1 MFGGMEEM
9 QKQMQEKLTAIVV
22 EAEAGDGLVK
32 IKANA
37 AREILDVSINADLSD
52 KEEVEDLVLV
62 AVNKVLALAAEKEQ
76 AEMQGMLGNMLPG
89 GMGGLGDLLGG
100 M

>member
-9 QKQMQEKLTAIVV
+9 QKQMQEKLTAITV

-37 AREILDVSINADLSD
+37 AREILDVSINADLND
-52 KEEVEDLVLV
+52 KEEIEDLVLV
-62 AVNKVLALAAEKEQ
+62 AINKVLALAAEKEQ
-76 AEMQGMLGNMLPG
+76 TEMQGMIGNMMPG